1 MAHVRLGA
9 PKTPKKAAQVK
20 GDKMKVKKI
29 NELKKVTKQLDKM
42 FGVDKP
48 IKRSAKEIKIDK
60 LFDKKQ
66 KLREQLGID

>member
-1 MAHVRLGA
+1 MAHGIVQPGI
-9 PKTPKKAAQVK
+9 PKKAKQVS

-42 FGVDKP
+42 IGIDKP

-60 LFDKKQ
+60 LFDQKQ